1 MAVDFATFLSVVP
14 HILDAKLPVLL
25 RGRHGVGKSEVV
37 YQTAAVRGLP
47 VVERRASQM
56 TEGDLLGL
64 PDDDLLRMQKIEARR
79 ISSMSSGRRS
89 LSLRGEGI
97 FM

>member
-25 RGRHGVGKSEVV
+25 RGRHGVGKSEVG

-56 TEGDLLGL
+56 TEGALLGL
-64 PDDDLLRMQKIEARR
+64 PDTADTAIDLSR
-79 ISSMSSGRRS
+79 IP
-89 LSLRGEGI
+89 I
-97 FM
+97 